1 MYNSRDGL
9 KAGKNKNIFF
19 ITFNDGSRGGTGIF
33 YVIVLMG
40 ERIRDEEEKDDRKGK
55 KERLKIEGH
64 LKRGDKFLENERE
77 RSL

>member
-1 MYNSRDGL
+1 
-9 KAGKNKNIFF
+9 
-19 ITFNDGSRGGTGIF
+19 
-33 YVIVLMG
+33 MG